1 MRIQVKDF
9 MSAPVI
15 TAIGE
20 NSVREIRVLMK
31 DKGIHAV
38 PIISYSKD
46 KPNVEITIRGIITAT
61 DISKE
66 VDSSATVEDVMTSSG
81 VHVIHTN
88 SSAKAAAKMM
98 LRHEVHH
105 IVVMDDG
112 KIKGMISA
120 MDFVKL
126 VAEHSLG

>member
-9 MSAPVI
+9 MSTPVI
-15 TAIGE
+15 TAKGE
-20 NSVREIRVLMK
+20 DSIREIRELMK
-31 DKGIHAV
+31 EKGINAI
-38 PIISYSKD
+38 PIISYTND
-46 KPNVEITIRGIITAT
+46 KLKVEVTIRGIITAT
-61 DISKE
+61 DINT
-66 VDSSATVEDVMTSSG
+66 DLSSNDTVEDVMTSSS

-112 KIKGMISA
+112 KIKGMISS

-126 VAEHSLG
+126 VAEHTLE